1 MLQRDSENERQK
13 ESRKKDVID
22 TAEDEERGKEGVFIE
37 EEKEK
42 DKEGKI
48 FTKDKHDFTSNFP
61 RNMINK
67 SHLYPAGC
75 SSR

>member
-42 DKEGKI
+42 DK
-48 FTKDKHDFTSNFP
+48 
-61 RNMINK
+61 
-67 SHLYPAGC
+67 
-75 SSR
+75 